1 MLWETELSGI
11 ASAERR
17 RFSTAR
23 RDFGME
29 FTDGSW
35 CRLTSPDGERLL
47 NGLSL
52 THLPPPQ
59 DTVSH

>member
-1 MLWETELSGI
+1 LRGI
-11 ASAERR
+11 VTVERR

-23 RDFGME
+23 RDLRIE

-35 CRLTSPDGERLL
+35 CRLISPDGERLL